1 MNNLGRGELFAACVV
16 AAALLAACEAP
27 NARNPAGDGAGTMAL
42 VEAAGRGDIAEVDR
56 LVAAGAP
63 LDEPLVLQAAVLH
76 RQHGMIRH
84 LVTQGAPV
92 NGTGTLQSPLWF
104 AVTHGDIHLAELLID
119 LGADVNWQTT
129 SMGTP
134 LHAAAHSGTA
144 NEHRVAL
151 ADLLLEHGA
160 RIDVIQLDPMLR
172 AECLATALHA
182 AVAGPDHLMM
192 EFLLARGARLDVT
205 DAQGRTP
212 AQCAE
217 ERLQQVQ
224 AEDIRRELERV
235 ITILAGA
242 RVR

>member
-1 MNNLGRGELFAACVV
+1 MIYGGQSGLLVACVM
-16 AAALLAACEAP
+16 AAALLAACGP
-27 NARNPAGDGAGTMAL
+27 VVRDGSVAGASSNELAG
-42 VEAAGRGDIAEVDR
+42 AAGRGDTAEVDR

-63 LDEPLVLQAAVLH
+63 LDEPLVLQAAVMH

-119 LGADVNWQTT
+119 LGADVNWQT
-129 SMGTP
+129 SQLGTP
-134 LHAAAHSGTA
+134 LHAAAHSGPA

-160 RIDVIQLDPMLR
+160 RINAIQRDPMLR

-182 AVAGPDHLMM
+182 AVAGLDQLMV

-212 AQCAE
+212 GQCAE
-217 ERLQQVQ
+217 ARLQQGQ
-224 AEDIRRELERV
+224 AEDMRRDIERMIGLLDV
-235 ITILAGA
+235 AS
-242 RVR
+242 VR